1 MDIDCLDDYMDIIKK
16 NFEIES
22 LLDDLDL
29 ELELEATTIDLN
41 VSAISK
47 SYCMS
52 LSPLFIRYH
61 HSFVSLL
68 IWVCFKISFF
78 REEEVQ

>member
-1 MDIDCLDDYMDIIKK
+1 MDIDCLDDYMDIIEKD
-16 NFEIES
+16 FEIES

-47 SYCMS
+47 SSYRLCS
-52 LSPLFIRYH
+52 
-61 HSFVSLL
+61 
-68 IWVCFKISFF
+68 
-78 REEEVQ
+78 